1 MRNEFRIG
9 DSSQMILDTSAL
21 AAILFGEPEA
31 ALYTQLI
38 DADRCLMSA
47 GNFVELSI
55 VIEGQIGPDAGR
67 QCDAFFRRAD
77 IIIEPFTVEQAHLAR
92 QAFLDFGKGRHA
104 AGLNFGGC
112 FAYALAKITGEPLLF
127 KGEDFK
133 KRMDLA
139 ISVSGERRPLRRKQ
153 EA

>member
-1 MRNEFRIG
+1 
-9 DSSQMILDTSAL
+9 MILDTSAL

-38 DADRCLMSA
+38 HDTDRCLMSA
-47 GNFVELSI
+47 ANFLELSI

-67 QCDAFFRRAD
+67 QCDAFFRRAH

-104 AGLNFGGC
+104 AGLNFGDC

-127 KGEDFK
+127 KGRIS
-133 KRMDLA
+133 KRPT
-139 ISVSGERRPLRRKQ
+139 SHPLSN
-153 EA
+153 